1 MCSIFGHINFK
12 NNLLDKKIFIDA
24 SDLMKSRGP
33 DAKSY
38 LSDNNVYQFAFN
50 RLAIQDLNITGNQPM
65 ISSCGRYLCV
75 FNGEIYNFKNIYKEI
90 GKHFIWR
97 GSSDT
102 EVLLNAWS
110 IWQEETFNKIDG
122 MFAFA
127 IWDLQKQKLIL
138 GRDRIGEKPLYYSL
152 DNESII
158 FSSRPKSIL
167 KIYPHLKEEIDK
179 ESLEFYLSAGFFP
192 RKKCFFSKIKK
203 LEPGTYLKFDEEG
216 STIKKY
222 WDINNFNPSKI
233 NQNSINYNVTKC
245 EELLKESIQD
255 RLISDKPLG
264 FFLSGGID
272 SSLIVSIASTI
283 LKKENIKVFNL
294 GFDDNQFDESKDAQL
309 VANHLDIKLNK
320 KKLDPKELILLFPKF
335 YENFDEP
342 FADSACFPLMA
353 ISEFAKKYVDVVITG
368 DGGDELFGGYSYYS
382 TIDYFN
388 KFNKSLTFLGKV
400 IPFLFFS
407 KYLKNNK
414 IELLSKL
421 FEYDGFISKFS
432 FMRSARKDFP
442 NIFINSSS
450 DEFDIHNV
458 FNKYAK
464 KMSLNISPVDKS
476 MKLDILTTLNDNYL
490 QKSDLSTMAYS
501 LECRSPFLSKKI
513 IEWSQTLHAN
523 QKVNFFNK
531 KIILKKLAKKYLP
544 EEIVNKKKRGFEL
557 PIKNWLR
564 SDLKKWA
571 ENLIYD
577 KKNYQNLLF
586 NQDEVIKLFKLHLSK
601 KRDCHSYLWTIL
613 MVLKYN
619 ENYLIK

>member
-12 NNLLDKKIFIDA
+12 NNLVDKKIFIDA

-38 LSDNNVYQFAFN
+38 ISDNHVYQFAFN

-65 ISSCGRYLCV
+65 ISSCGRYICI
-75 FNGEIYNFKNIYKEI
+75 FNGEIYNFKSIYKEI
-90 GKHFIWR
+90 EDKFTWR

-110 IWQEETFNKIDG
+110 IWQEKTFNKIDG

-127 IWDLQKQKLIL
+127 IWDLEKKKLIL

-152 DNESII
+152 NDNSII

-167 KIYPHLKEEIDK
+167 KIYPKIKKKIDE
-179 ESLEFYLSAGFFP
+179 ESLNFYLSAGYFP
-192 RKKCFFSKIKK
+192 QKKSFFSKISK
-203 LEPGTYLKFDEEG
+203 LEPGTYLSFDTKG
-216 STIKKY
+216 CNINKY
-222 WDINNFNPSKI
+222 WNLNEFNPHKI
-233 NQNSINYNVTKC
+233 NQNSIEYNVVKC
-245 EELLKESIQD
+245 EELLKESIQE
-255 RLISDKPLG
+255 RLYSDKPLG

-272 SSLIVSIASTI
+272 SSLIVSVASTI
-283 LKKENIKVFNL
+283 LEKKNIQAFNL
-294 GFDDNQFDESKDAQL
+294 GFDETTFDESKDATL
-309 VANHLDIKLNK
+309 VADHLGIQLNK
-320 KKLDPKELILLFPKF
+320 KKLDAKKLLDLFPKF

-353 ISEFAKKYVDVVITG
+353 ISEFAKKKVDVVITG
-368 DGGDELFGGYSYYS
+368 DGGDELFGGYPYYS
-382 TIDYFN
+382 IIDTFH
-388 KFNKSLTFLGKV
+388 KFNAPLSFFGKLV
-400 IPFLFFS
+400 PLSFIS
-407 KYLKNNK
+407 KYLTNNK
-414 IELLSKL
+414 LKLLSKL
-421 FEYDGFISKFS
+421 FNYDNIISKFS

-442 NIFINSSS
+442 NILKNSFS
-450 DEFDIHNV
+450 DSLNIHNV
-458 FNKYAK
+458 FLSHANE
-464 KMSLNISPVDKS
+464 MSSNNSPVDKS
-476 MKLDILTTLNDNYL
+476 MKLDILTTLNDNFL

-501 LECRSPFLSKKI
+501 LECRSPLLSKKI
-513 IEWSQTLHAN
+513 IEWSQTLHSN

-544 EEIVNKKKRGFEL
+544 EEIVNKKKKGFEL

-564 SDLKKWA
+564 NDLKKWA

-577 KKNYQNLLF
+577 EKNYQSLPF

>member
-1 MCSIFGHINFK
+1 MCSIFGHINYK
-12 NNLLDKKIFIDA
+12 NNLFDKNFFIEA

-33 DAKSY
+33 DTNSY
-38 LSDNNVYQFAFN
+38 LSDNSVYQFAFN
-50 RLAIQDLNITGNQPM
+50 RLAIQDLNSTGNQPM

-110 IWQEETFNKIDG
+110 IWQEEAFNKIDG

-127 IWDLQKQKLIL
+127 IWDLLKQKLIL

-152 DNESII
+152 NNESII

-167 KIYPHLKEEIDK
+167 KIYPNLKKEIDK

-192 RKKCFFSKIKK
+192 RKKCFFSKINK

-216 STIKKY
+216 AAIKKY

-233 NQNSINYNVTKC
+233 NQNSINYNVAKC
-245 EELLKESIQD
+245 EELLKESIRD

-388 KFNKSLTFLGKV
+388 KFNRSLTFLGKI
-400 IPFLFFS
+400 IPFSFFS

-421 FEYDGFISKFS
+421 FEHDGFISKFS

-450 DEFDIHNV
+450 DKFDINNV

-464 KMSLNISPVDKS
+464 KMPLNNSPVDKS

-513 IEWSQTLHAN
+513 IEWSQTLQTN
-523 QKVNFFNK
+523 QKVNFFYK

-544 EEIVNKKKRGFEL
+544 DEIVNKKKRGFEL

-564 SDLKKWA
+564 SDLKEWA
-571 ENLIYD
+571 ENLICEE
-577 KKNYQNLLF
+577 KNYKNLPFKKEKVLNLL
-586 NQDEVIKLFKLHLSK
+586 KLHLSK

-619 ENYLIK
+619 ENHLTK